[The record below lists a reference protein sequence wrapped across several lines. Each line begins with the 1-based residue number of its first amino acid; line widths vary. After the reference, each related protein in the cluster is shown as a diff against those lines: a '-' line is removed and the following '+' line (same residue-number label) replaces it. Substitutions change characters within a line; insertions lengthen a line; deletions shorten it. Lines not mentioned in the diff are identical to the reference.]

1 MNKSIQI
8 KTLVM
13 YNVDVYTCMYYLS
26 NYHFFVFFY
35 SSFTIKM
42 TRTEALNVWLKDVIE
57 SQNVFDKQ

>member
-1 MNKSIQI
+1 MW
-8 KTLVM
+8 M
-13 YNVDVYTCMYYLS
+13 YIHACIICLIII
-26 NYHFFVFFY
+26 FFCIFY

>member
-1 MNKSIQI
+1 
-8 KTLVM
+8 M